1 MRASSPTWTQGA
13 GGRGTEASGQIDPV
27 IYFGTRATLACE
39 PHNQAMTV
47 TAVTA
52 APG

>member
-1 MRASSPTWTQGA
+1 MRASSPTWTKGT
-13 GGRGTEASGQIDPV
+13 GGRGTEASGKIDPV
-27 IYFGTRATLACE
+27 IYFATLACE